1 MDKPYGR
8 NRQSVADIERELY
21 RVFEEHPDC
30 TTNEQGEPS
39 VPGDSVFS
47 ILEIFADL
55 YNGTPLLS
63 EEETAALRDLVN
75 QHQGIQV
82 TPPLLLQLVAEKTKA
97 VTPPRS
103 PMHDSNSS
111 EDERDGYG
119 HTRTLSNESTGTSYR
134 PDPHSR
140 PPSRGPTTPSSLKSP
155 LDSDRRQRSTPLNSA
170 PSSWAKRPTPAGRR
184 KSDAGNRS
192 DSESGG
198 PPVSWGRAP
207 RDRARTPSNPASPT
221 SSSRELSFSPGSPD
235 FGRRSRPHSRA
246 QSQPQNTFNNNLFD
260 DYSSPDDTVKRPG
273 ARYGYDFN
281 DSFGNVVSTLTMPR
295 SGDDSDDDDM
305 DAGLVH
311 DRSIALSTVSM
322 EVSERIE
329 ALTRTNDQLG
339 RKVVELETTLQ
350 NKLAEHELELEET
363 HQRLEELRSELSASN
378 REEKELR
385 AKDSRNMAQITA
397 LEAEVAK
404 VQKALDSAKAT
415 YSSLQRQYQEQCSAS
430 EKYRDDLR
438 KREETIRSLK
448 DAVSLHEIE
457 TGKWTKEHES
467 YEDRIAQLE
476 IELSTALEAHTHLD
490 EQKQENM
497 LLKETIDR
505 MRFDMDEL
513 RNAMTAVGAAG
524 SNQSSAANTMSKSL
538 GAELANVRWNID
550 PEESPEPEGYQSGD
564 NTAVEEEETEEEDD
578 EDVIQTIITKRK
590 RKVASRANIMPST
603 RQTFDELKE
612 YSDFGTQYDPT
623 EFAVNHGVQTEFEL
637 KPVKT
642 SFSIQTDEI
651 PQPKPVP
658 AAPPRITVEMEIQT
672 EEAAEE
678 PSRSP
683 SPAHDESMAS
693 SSSTI
698 VPPTPKAL
706 PKPLDHLD
714 EPPAYNQV
722 TEADKEERK
731 WRLAA
736 EATLKEWHHGAK
748 IPLEPI
754 AGGVSEETVEEWKAL
769 KQELGVEC
777 TVIDKI
783 IAASDKTPRKD
794 PKPRRN
800 RFYNIYNTYVYGDKN
815 ATSPTTSQVITY
827 LSVGALAVFAVTPY
841 IMPHNSIPGGVTYA
855 DRAAWNS
862 FNAMPGDTAD
872 GTTAVLEIIR
882 RLTGGAA
889 RYARGWPT

>member
-1 MDKPYGR
+1 ML
-8 NRQSVADIERELY
+8 REL
-21 RVFEEHPDC
+21 VSNHK
-30 TTNEQGEPS
+30 
-39 VPGDSVFS
+39 
-47 ILEIFADL
+47 
-55 YNGTPLLS
+55 
-63 EEETAALRDLVN
+63 
-75 QHQGIQV
+75 GIQV

-97 VTPPRS
+97 ITPPQS
-103 PMHDSNSS
+103 PMHEGHSS
-111 EDERDGYG
+111 EDERDSYG
-119 HTRTLSNESTGTSYR
+119 HTRTISNESTGTSYR
-134 PDPHSR
+134 PSPHSR
-140 PPSRGPTTPSSLKSP
+140 PPSRGPTTPGIKSP
-155 LDSDRRQRSTPLNSA
+155 LDSDRRQRSTPLNTA

-192 DSESGG
+192 DSESG
-198 PPVSWGRAP
+198 PPVAWGRTP
-207 RDRARTPSNPASPT
+207 RDRARTPSNPASP
-221 SSSRELSFSPGSPD
+221 SSGQMELNFSPGSPV
-235 FGRRSRPHSRA
+235 GRRSRPHSRA
-246 QSQPQNTFNNNLFD
+246 HSQPQNAYATGLFD
-260 DYSSPDDTVKRPG
+260 GYSSPDDTVKRPPH
-273 ARYGYDFN
+273 YGFDYN
-281 DSFGNVVSTLTMPR
+281 DSFDNAISTLPMPR
-295 SGDDSDDDDM
+295 SGDDSDEDDI

-385 AKDSRNMAQITA
+385 AKDSRNMTQIAA

-415 YSSLQRQYQEQCSAS
+415 YSSLQRQYQEQCAAS
-430 EKYRDDLR
+430 ERYRDELR

-457 TGKWTKEHES
+457 TGKWIKEHET

-476 IELSTALEAHTHLD
+476 IELSAALEAHTQLD

-513 RNAMTAVGAAG
+513 RNSMSSIGPSG
-524 SNQSSAANTMSKSL
+524 SNVPSGPSTMSKSL
-538 GAELANVRWNID
+538 GAELANIKWSMD
-550 PEESPEPEGYQSGD
+550 PEESPEPEDYHSGE
-564 NTAVEEEETEEEDD
+564 NTVVEEEETEEDED

-590 RKVASRANIMPST
+590 RKVASRAANIVPSM
-603 RQTFDELKE
+603 RPTFEEMKE

-623 EFAVNHGVQTEFEL
+623 EFAVNHGVQTEPERKPL
-637 KPVKT
+637 KA

-651 PQPKPVP
+651 PAPKPAPVP
-658 AAPPRITVEMEIQT
+658 PPRITVEMEIQT
-672 EEAAEE
+672 EEATEE

-683 SPAHDESMAS
+683 SPSHDESMAS

-698 VPPTPKAL
+698 VPPTPK
-706 PKPLDHLD
+706 PTTKPLDHLD

-722 TEADKEERK
+722 ADADKEERK

-748 IPLEPI
+748 IPFEPI
-754 AGGVSEETVEEWKAL
+754 PGGVSPEAIEEWKAL

-777 TVIDKI
+777 SVIDKMI
-783 IAASDKTPRKD
+783 EASEKNAAPKD

-815 ATSPTTSQVITY
+815 ISAAAPTTSQMITY
-827 LSVGALAVFAVTPY
+827 LGVGALAVLAVSPY
-841 IMPHNSIPGGVTYA
+841 VMPQAAIAGGVTYA